1 LSNAGEKGPVAGLR
15 KVKVYWVDC
24 PAVACKNTPFNVM
37 IRGEFLANGV
47 GNLFTKNFTRRTFLQ
62 TALAGALVLGGGG
75 KSFAKIALAE
85 KGSLSLFNTH
95 TEERLAVT
103 FRNADGTYDIDA
115 LNALNWIM
123 RCHFT
128 NQQTVMDVNTIEF
141 LNLVDKR
148 LGGGNEIHIISGFR
162 SPSYNSL
169 LSSNGRHVAKNS
181 LHLVGK
187 AIDIDMPGIDLRS
200 VRRTAV
206 ALQLGG
212 VGFYPGAGFVHIDS
226 GKFRTW

>member
-1 LSNAGEKGPVAGLR
+1 
-15 KVKVYWVDC
+15 
-24 PAVACKNTPFNVM
+24 M
-37 IRGEFLANGV
+37 
-47 GNLFTKNFTRRTFLQ
+47 Q
-62 TALAGALVLGGGG
+62 TAIAGALAIAGGS
-75 KSFAKIALAE
+75 KAFAKTLLAE

-103 FRNADGTYDIDA
+103 FRNAEGTYDVDA
-115 LNALNWIM
+115 LNAINWIL

-128 NQQTVMDVNTIEF
+128 NQQTVMDVKTIEF
-141 LNLVDKR
+141 LNLVDNR
-148 LGGGNEIHIISGFR
+148 LGGGNEIHIISGYR

-169 LSSNGRHVAKNS
+169 LSSSDHHVAKHS

-187 AIDIDMPGIDLRS
+187 AIDIAIPGADLHA

-212 VGFYPGAGFVHIDS
+212 VGYYPGSGFVHIDS

>member
-1 LSNAGEKGPVAGLR
+1 
-15 KVKVYWVDC
+15 
-24 PAVACKNTPFNVM
+24 M
-37 IRGEFLANGV
+37 
-47 GNLFTKNFTRRTFLQ
+47 Q
-62 TALAGALVLGGGG
+62 TALAGALALGWGGRA
-75 KSFAKIALAE
+75 FAKVALAE

-103 FRNADGTYDIDA
+103 FRKADGSYDIDA
-115 LNALNWIM
+115 LNAVNWIM

-141 LNLVDKR
+141 LNLVDNR

-162 SPSYNSL
+162 SPTYNSL
-169 LSSNGRHVAKNS
+169 LSSSGRHVAKHS

-187 AIDIDMPGIDLRS
+187 AIDIAIPGTDLHT

-206 ALQLGG
+206 ALQMGG
-212 VGFYPGAGFVHIDS
+212 VGYYPGAGFVHIDS

>member
-1 LSNAGEKGPVAGLR
+1 
-15 KVKVYWVDC
+15 
-24 PAVACKNTPFNVM
+24 M
-37 IRGEFLANGV
+37 
-47 GNLFTKNFTRRTFLQ
+47 FTKNFTRRTFLQ

-75 KSFAKIALAE
+75 TAFSKLFLAE
-85 KGSLSLFNTH
+85 KGSLSLYNTH

-115 LNALNWIM
+115 LNAVNWIL

-128 NQQTVMDVNTIEF
+128 NQQTAMDVKTIEF
-141 LNLVDKR
+141 LNLVDNR
-148 LGGGNEIHIISGFR
+148 LGGGNEIHIISGYR

-169 LSSNGRHVAKNS
+169 LSNSGRHVAKHS

-187 AIDIDMPGIDLRS
+187 ALDIAIPGADLHS

-206 ALQLGG
+206 ALHLGG
-212 VGFYPGAGFVHIDS
+212 VGYYPGAGFVHIDS

>member
-1 LSNAGEKGPVAGLR
+1 
-15 KVKVYWVDC
+15 
-24 PAVACKNTPFNVM
+24 
-37 IRGEFLANGV
+37 
-47 GNLFTKNFTRRTFLQ
+47 LFTKKFTRRVFLQ
-62 TALAGALVLGGGG
+62 TAVTGALALGGGG
-75 KSFAKIALAE
+75 AAFAKALLAE
-85 KGSLSLFNTH
+85 KGSLSLYNTH
-95 TEERLAVT
+95 THERLSVT
-103 FRNADGTYDIDA
+103 FRRQDGTYDLDA
-115 LNALNWIM
+115 INAVNWIL

-128 NQQTVMDVNTIEF
+128 NQQTTMDVNAIEY

-148 LGGGNEIHIISGFR
+148 LGGGNEIHIISGYR

-169 LSSNGRHVAKNS
+169 LLSNGRHVAKHS

-187 AIDIDMPGIDLRS
+187 AIDIAIPGIDLKT

-212 VGFYPGAGFVHIDS
+212 VGYYPSAGFVHIDS